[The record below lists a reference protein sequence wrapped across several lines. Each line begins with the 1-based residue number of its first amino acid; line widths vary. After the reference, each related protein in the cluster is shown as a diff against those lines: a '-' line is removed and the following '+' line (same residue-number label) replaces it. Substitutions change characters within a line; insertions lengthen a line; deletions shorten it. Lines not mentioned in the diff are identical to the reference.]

1 MWMLKGKTVAF
12 IGAGSMAEAM
22 IAGAIQAEKLPSNQ
36 IIVTNNSNNNRLQEL
51 ANKYDVRTVQKEQ
64 LPYREIDLFI
74 LAMKPKGARE
84 AFQSL
89 KDKLNPNQVVI
100 SVLAGITTTF
110 MEDHLQ
116 EGQQVIRV
124 MPNTSSMVQQSAT
137 ALTSGQHTKPENIEA
152 VKELLQCLGKVF
164 VIEEEQMD
172 LFTGIAGSGPAYF
185 YYLME
190 HMESVGLQYGMPKEL
205 IREIVSQTV
214 YGAAKMVM
222 EKGTSPTILRENVT
236 SPNGTTASGLKAL
249 ADYKGGEAISQAIKH
264 AASRSQEISVELGGA
279 KINS

>member
-1 MWMLKGKTVAF
+1 MLKGKTVAF

-22 IAGAIQAEKLPSNQ
+22 IAGAIQAKKLPSNQ
-36 IIVTNNSNNNRLQEL
+36 IIVTNNNNNNRLQEL
-51 ANKYDVRTVQKEQ
+51 ETKYDVGTVQKEQ
-64 LPYREIDLFI
+64 LPYKDIDLFI

-84 AFQSL
+84 ALVSL
-89 KDKLNPNQVVI
+89 KEKITPNQVII
-100 SVLAGITTTF
+100 SVLAGITTEF
-110 MEDHLQ
+110 MEHYLQ
-116 EGQQVIRV
+116 AGQQVIRV

-137 ALTSGQHTKPENIEA
+137 ALACGQYTKPENIEV
-152 VKELLQCLGKVF
+152 VKELLQCMGKVF

-190 HMESVGLQYGMPKEL
+190 HMESVGLQNGIPKEL

-222 EKGTSPTILRENVT
+222 ETGTSPTILRENVT

-264 AASRSQEISVELGGA
+264 AASRSQQISVELGGA
-279 KINS
+279 KLNS

>member
-1 MWMLKGKTVAF
+1 MLKGKTVAF

-36 IIVTNNSNNNRLQEL
+36 IIVTNNSNNDRLQEL
-51 ANKYDVRTVQKEQ
+51 ANKYEVRTLQKEL
-64 LPYREIDLFI
+64 LPYKEIDLFI

-84 AFQSL
+84 AFRSL
-89 KDKLNPNQVVI
+89 KDKLNLNQVVI

-222 EKGTSPTILRENVT
+222 EKGTSPTILKENVT

-249 ADYKGGEAISQAIKH
+249 ADYNGGEAISQAIKH
-264 AASRSQEISVELGGA
+264 AASRSKQISAELGGA
-279 KINS
+279 KLNS

>member
-1 MWMLKGKTVAF
+1 MLKGKTVAF

>member
-1 MWMLKGKTVAF
+1 MLKGKTVAF

-36 IIVTNNSNNNRLQEL
+36 IIVTNNSNNDRLQEL
-51 ANKYDVRTVQKEQ
+51 ANKYDVRTLQKEL
-64 LPYREIDLFI
+64 LPYRGIDLFI

-84 AFQSL
+84 ALRSL

-100 SVLAGITTTF
+100 SVLAGITTNF

-152 VKELLQCLGKVF
+152 VIELLQCLGKVF

-264 AASRSQEISVELGGA
+264 AANRSQQISVELGGA
-279 KINS
+279 KLNS

>member
-1 MWMLKGKTVAF
+1 MLKGKKVAF
-12 IGAGSMAEAM
+12 IGAGAMAEAM

-36 IIVTNNSNNNRLQEL
+36 IIVTNNSNNDRLQEL
-51 ANKYDVRTVQKEQ
+51 ANKYDVRIVQKEQ

-84 AFQSL
+84 ALLSL
-89 KDKLNPNQVVI
+89 KEQVKPNQVVI
-100 SVLAGITTTF
+100 SVLAGITTDF
-110 MEDHLQ
+110 MEHYLQ

-137 ALTSGQHTKPENIEA
+137 ALTSGQHVKPENIEA

-190 HMESVGLQYGMPKEL
+190 HMESVGMQYGMEIEM

-249 ADYKGGEAISQAIKH
+249 ADYNGGEAISQAIKH
-264 AASRSQEISVELGGA
+264 AANRSQQISEELGGA
-279 KINS
+279 KLNS

>member
-1 MWMLKGKTVAF
+1 MLKGKTVAF

-185 YYLME
+185 
-190 HMESVGLQYGMPKEL
+190 
-205 IREIVSQTV
+205 
-214 YGAAKMVM
+214 
-222 EKGTSPTILRENVT
+222 
-236 SPNGTTASGLKAL
+236 
-249 ADYKGGEAISQAIKH
+249 
-264 AASRSQEISVELGGA
+264 
-279 KINS
+279 

>member
-1 MWMLKGKTVAF
+1 MLKGKTVAF
-12 IGAGSMAEAM
+12 IGAGAMAEAM

-36 IIVTNNSNNNRLQEL
+36 IIVTNNSNNDRLQEL
-51 ANKYDVRTVQKEQ
+51 ANKYDVRIVQKEQ

-84 AFQSL
+84 ALLSL
-89 KDKLNPNQVVI
+89 KEQVKPNQVVI
-100 SVLAGITTTF
+100 SVLAGITTDF
-110 MEDHLQ
+110 MEHYLQ

-137 ALTSGQHTKPENIEA
+137 ALTSGQHVKPENIEA

-190 HMESVGLQYGMPKEL
+190 HMESVGMQYGMEIEM

-249 ADYKGGEAISQAIKH
+249 ADYNGGEAISQAIKH
-264 AASRSQEISVELGGA
+264 AANRSQQISEELGGA
-279 KINS
+279 KLNS

>member
-1 MWMLKGKTVAF
+1 MLKDKTVAF
-12 IGAGSMAEAM
+12 LGAGSMAEAM
-22 IAGAIQAEKLPSNQ
+22 IAGAIQARKLSSNQ
-36 IIVTNNSNNNRLQEL
+36 IIVTNNRNSLRLQEL
-51 ANKYDVRTVQKEQ
+51 ASKYGVRTVPKEQ
-64 LPYREIDLFI
+64 LPYKDIDLFI
-74 LAMKPKGARE
+74 LAMKPKGASE
-84 AFQSL
+84 ALFSL
-89 KDKLNPNQVVI
+89 KERLEPEQVVI
-100 SVLAGITTTF
+100 SILAGITTGF

-137 ALTSGQHTKPENIEA
+137 AVTSGQFTRAENVEV
-152 VKELLQCLGKVF
+152 VKELLQAMGKVF

-190 HMESVGLQYGMPKEL
+190 HMEQVGMQYGMPKEL

-249 ADYKGGEAISQAIKH
+249 ADHKGGEAISQAIKK
-264 AASRSQEISVELGGA
+264 AAARSKQISEELGRA
-279 KINS
+279 KLNS

>member
-1 MWMLKGKTVAF
+1 MLKDKTVAF
-12 IGAGSMAEAM
+12 LGAGSMAEAM
-22 IAGAIQAEKLPSNQ
+22 IAGAIQARKISSNQ
-36 IIVTNNSNNNRLQEL
+36 IIVTNNRNSLRLQEL
-51 ANKYDVRTVQKEQ
+51 ASKYGVRTVPKEQ
-64 LPYREIDLFI
+64 LPYKDIDLFI
-74 LAMKPKGARE
+74 LAMKPKGASE
-84 AFQSL
+84 ALFSL
-89 KDKLNPNQVVI
+89 KERLEPEQVVI
-100 SVLAGITTTF
+100 SILAGITTGF

-137 ALTSGQHTKPENIEA
+137 AVTSGQFMRTENVEV
-152 VKELLQCLGKVF
+152 VKELLQAMGKVF

-190 HMESVGLQYGMPKEL
+190 HMEQVGMQYGMPKEL

-249 ADYKGGEAISQAIKH
+249 ADHKGGEAISQAIKK
-264 AASRSQEISVELGGA
+264 AAARSKQISEELGRA
-279 KINS
+279 KLNS

>member
-1 MWMLKGKTVAF
+1 MLKDKTVAF
-12 IGAGSMAEAM
+12 LGAGSMAEAM
-22 IAGAIQAEKLPSNQ
+22 IAGAIQARKISSNQ
-36 IIVTNNSNNNRLQEL
+36 IIVTNNRNSLRLQEL
-51 ANKYDVRTVQKEQ
+51 ASKYGVRTVPKEQ
-64 LPYREIDLFI
+64 LPYKDIDLFI
-74 LAMKPKGARE
+74 LAMKPKGASE
-84 AFQSL
+84 ALFSL
-89 KDKLNPNQVVI
+89 KERLEPEQVVI
-100 SVLAGITTTF
+100 SILAGITTGF

-137 ALTSGQHTKPENIEA
+137 AVTSGQFMRAENVEV
-152 VKELLQCLGKVF
+152 VKELLQAMGKVF

-190 HMESVGLQYGMPKEL
+190 HMEQVGMQYGMPKEL

-249 ADYKGGEAISQAIKH
+249 ADHKGGEAISQAIKK
-264 AASRSQEISVELGGA
+264 AAARSKQISEELGRA
-279 KINS
+279 KLNS

>member
-1 MWMLKGKTVAF
+1 VRMLKNKTVAF
-12 IGAGSMAEAM
+12 LGAGSMAEAM
-22 IAGAIQAEKLPSNQ
+22 IAGALKAEKLLPNQ
-36 IIVTNNSNNNRLQEL
+36 IIATNNSNMDRLQGL
-51 ANKYDVRTVQKEQ
+51 ANKYGIETVQKEQ
-64 LPYREIDLFI
+64 LPYKNIDLFI

-84 AFQSL
+84 ALHSI
-89 KDKLNPNQVVI
+89 KERLNPDQVVI
-100 SVLAGITTTF
+100 SVLAGITTNF

-137 ALTSGQHTKPENIEA
+137 ALTSGRYTRTENIEA
-152 VKELLQCLGKVF
+152 VKELLECMGKVF
-164 VIEEEQMD
+164 VINEEQMD

-222 EKGTSPTILRENVT
+222 EKGTSPTILKENVT

-249 ADYKGGEAISQAIKH
+249 ADYNGGEAISQAIKH
-264 AASRSQEISVELGGA
+264 AASRSQQISAELGGA
-279 KINS
+279 KLNS

>member
-1 MWMLKGKTVAF
+1 MLKGKTVAF

-36 IIVTNNSNNNRLQEL
+36 IIVTNNSNNDRLQEL
-51 ANKYDVRTVQKEQ
+51 ANKYEVRTLQKEL
-64 LPYREIDLFI
+64 LPYKEIDLFI

-84 AFQSL
+84 AFRSL
-89 KDKLNPNQVVI
+89 KDKLNLNQVVI

-264 AASRSQEISVELGGA
+264 AASRSQQISVELGGA
-279 KINS
+279 KLNS